1 MRYFF
6 GFLLL
11 SVFGC
16 RSVVAQVDST
26 TIPNSENGWYLS
38 PHGTIRVLVLFAEI
52 EHDKNPGKNPAN
64 DAAEHWPKGQLPTW
78 KDNLFDPLPSA
89 QPTAMITRYF
99 HDVSLGDYTVLGDYV
114 DRMFTLKESE
124 YAEVGSAHSIGS
136 VTVKEANKRMDSLIT
151 KHGLR
156 IADFDLWQDG
166 GKAGLPKV
174 NKPDSPHKY
183 DHVMV
188 IARNSGLTHG
198 QGSTDQG
205 SPGRLW
211 GYESDTQSRFGGMNA
226 LPFEILKH
234 EYNHLLLGGNNFH
247 SGGGN
252 AAQFDSYTLCMQGG
266 WSLMG
271 AANSSLLTCSA
282 WDRDRL
288 GWKGQGA
295 PYRVNAHDP
304 SNAFIDADLDPIAGD
319 TGLFI
324 LKDFVTTGDALR
336 IRMPFLPEG
345 EYRQWLWVEN
355 HQTFSHNGSPT
366 DLFHW
371 ENSDV
376 GCVSDATPGLFMTM
390 QIEREEKR
398 GKDVFG
404 GSADYLHPLTAS
416 GHYDVVITDD
426 TIRPSCPFN
435 GEARAYR
442 LEDRWQD
449 PLSGNCEQEL
459 VVFDR
464 NGDGKVERGEHY
476 VMGSGYRPD
485 GSIAN
490 DAAFFGAARHAWRAN
505 GNRVLGIGS
514 NPSSANMLTLGCSA
528 KKERNSG
535 KAPDNRTVY
544 LNGIR
549 VELVEQR
556 ANGDIAVRISTGE
569 TRLAENIRW
578 CADSIV
584 LPPLQGKDGRS
595 LTVLAGKRLLIDRS
609 RTPTRM
615 ALQEEVKG
623 VRYFAPA
630 TRFTISSG
638 ATVKLEANSELRL
651 ENGSI
656 IHVMPGA
663 DISLDPSAKLSV
675 DASSRIV
682 LHGNAQLQGKA
693 RMIKKL
699 KKKKRIRSVA

>member
-1 MRYFF
+1 M
-6 GFLLL
+6 
-11 SVFGC
+11 
-16 RSVVAQVDST
+16 
-26 TIPNSENGWYLS
+26 
-38 PHGTIRVLVLFAEI
+38 LVLFAEI

-64 DAAEHWPKGQLPTW
+64 YAAEHWPKGQLPTW

-136 VTVKEANKRMDSLIT
+136 VTVKEANKRMDSLIP
-151 KHGLR
+151 KHGLHR
-156 IADFDLWQDG
+156 RLRPW
-166 GKAGLPKV
+166 AGRWEGRGFPKV

-226 LPFEILKH
+226 LPFEILQARIQPPAIGRQQLPQRRRECGPVRQLYIVH
-234 EYNHLLLGGNNFH
+234 ARWMEP
-247 SGGGN
+247 
-252 AAQFDSYTLCMQGG
+252 D
-266 WSLMG
+266 G

-282 WDRDRL
+282 WDRDAA

-390 QIEREEKR
+390 QIEREEKAWQ
-398 GKDVFG
+398 GCLPG
-404 GSADYLHPLTAS
+404 GSAGLPAS
-416 GHYDVVITDD
+416 TDRERALRCGD
-426 TIRPSCPFN
+426 N
-435 GEARAYR
+435 G
-442 LEDRWQD
+442 
-449 PLSGNCEQEL
+449 
-459 VVFDR
+459 
-464 NGDGKVERGEHY
+464 
-476 VMGSGYRPD
+476 
-485 GSIAN
+485 
-490 DAAFFGAARHAWRAN
+490 
-505 GNRVLGIGS
+505 
-514 NPSSANMLTLGCSA
+514 
-528 KKERNSG
+528 
-535 KAPDNRTVY
+535 
-544 LNGIR
+544 
-549 VELVEQR
+549 
-556 ANGDIAVRISTGE
+556 
-569 TRLAENIRW
+569 
-578 CADSIV
+578 
-584 LPPLQGKDGRS
+584 
-595 LTVLAGKRLLIDRS
+595 
-609 RTPTRM
+609 
-615 ALQEEVKG
+615 
-623 VRYFAPA
+623 
-630 TRFTISSG
+630 
-638 ATVKLEANSELRL
+638 
-651 ENGSI
+651 
-656 IHVMPGA
+656 
-663 DISLDPSAKLSV
+663 
-675 DASSRIV
+675 
-682 LHGNAQLQGKA
+682 
-693 RMIKKL
+693 
-699 KKKKRIRSVA
+699 